1 MEIADIFVVNKAD
14 KPGIEQTMMELESM
28 LDLQSD
34 LDRRIPILA
43 TSAKEKKGIQ
53 QLTDK
58 ITEHQAYLKKSRTFE
73 QRRRQRYEAELI
85 EIIRKRLMEFI
96 FDEKKLKSTVDC
108 CIEQISKKELD
119 PYTAADQILGK
130 ILK

>member
-1 MEIADIFVVNKAD
+1 V
-14 KPGIEQTMMELESM
+14 EQAVAELESM
-28 LDLQSD
+28 LDLVTNQ
-34 LDRRIPILA
+34 DRRIPIVA

-53 QLTDK
+53 QLTEK
-58 ITEHQAYLKKSRTFE
+58 IAEHQVYLKTTQKFE

-96 FDEKKLKSTVDC
+96 FDEKKLKTTVDC
-108 CIEQISKKELD
+108 CIDQIAKKQLD
-119 PYTAADQILGK
+119 PYSAADQILGK